1 MRWLRKWF
9 SFDSLVTPVIIKVLW
24 AAGTTLSVLAGV
36 LMIGLG
42 VVLAFSNTG
51 CSGGYIIGGEY
62 VSTSAWIGCILYG
75 LINLILGP
83 VAWKIIVEIL
93 SIPFIIIHKLDALK
107 RE

>member
-1 MRWLRKWF
+1 MARWLRKWF
-9 SFDSLVTPVIIKVLW
+9 SFDSLVTPVIIKILW

-42 VVLAFSNTG
+42 IVLAFSNTG
-51 CSGGYIIGGEY
+51 YSVGGEY

-75 LINLILGP
+75 LINLVLGP

>member
-51 CSGGYIIGGEY
+51 YSVGGEY
-62 VSTSAWIGCILYG
+62 VSPSAWIGCILYG